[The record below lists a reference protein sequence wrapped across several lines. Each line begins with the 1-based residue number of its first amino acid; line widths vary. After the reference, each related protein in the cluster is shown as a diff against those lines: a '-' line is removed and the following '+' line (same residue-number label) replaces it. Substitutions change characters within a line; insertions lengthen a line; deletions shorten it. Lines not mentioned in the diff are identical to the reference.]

1 MGLYLYH
8 GTDFLVLEELKKIK
22 SKFGVFLEF
31 WGFDNQDVNLNE
43 YLNSYSIFEEKKIII
58 IREILEN
65 NKLSTLVEDLLSNL
79 KSNKDLISN
88 NDIYLFQYGLIS
100 SNLKIYKF
108 IQDLGE
114 IIELKKPT
122 TASIKNNIKKKLK
135 ISEEAINYLLSK
147 TSENLF
153 AIKNEIS
160 KLKQVDLSYI
170 THKEVE
176 LYVIDLVDNNNIWG
190 IGDDFIE
197 FILNPN
203 LFNFKKVSKNVDN
216 LINRDV
222 EEMFI
227 LNVFYNSLF
236 RLINLI
242 QSYKEKKTTKDIIAL
257 VGYLFFKKYSN
268 NLNKKIDILKLLEIN
283 KILLFFEYRF
293 KNGIITNPD
302 LGIKLAIIKIYLFL
316 KE

>member
-1 MGLYLYH
+1 MAIYLYH
-8 GTDFLVLEELKKIK
+8 GADFLVLDELKKIK
-22 SKFGVFLEF
+22 SKYGVFLEF

-43 YLNSYSIFEEKKIII
+43 YLTNYSIFEEKKIII

-79 KSNKDLISN
+79 KLNKDLISS

-108 IQDLGE
+108 IQDYGK

-122 TASIKNNIKKKLK
+122 TVSIKNNIKKKLK
-135 ISEEAINYLLSK
+135 ISDEAINYLLSK

-153 AIKNEIS
+153 AIKNEIA
-160 KLKQVDLSYI
+160 KLRHINVSYI
-170 THKEVE
+170 THKEIE
-176 LYVIDLVDNNNIWG
+176 SYVIDFTDSNNIWG

-203 LFNFKKVSKNVDN
+203 LLNFKKIAKIIDD
-216 LINRDV
+216 LIKRDI

-236 RLINLI
+236 RLIYLV
-242 QSYKEKKTTKDIIAL
+242 QSYKEKRTIKDIIAL
-257 VGYLFFKKYSN
+257 VGYPFFKKYSN
-268 NLNKKIDILKLLEIN
+268 NINKKINILKLFEIN

-293 KNGIITNPD
+293 KNGIIVNPD

-316 KE
+316 RD